1 MWRFHHCLPCDDMVA
16 LGSGMIFSTP
26 SWLLFPPELCVEHT
40 TASIFKLCSRLL
52 VALDHSVVPMKIGGL
67 AFRVQ
72 FLMECAYL
80 SFLFLVVAPLP
91 LIFPL
96 YYVICSAGCCLFIGC
111 IPSCNEHGDIEA
123 KICSRNCGRKDSEY
137 SDAFIFKNLLWKIRV

>member
-1 MWRFHHCLPCDDMVA
+1 
-16 LGSGMIFSTP
+16 MIFSTP

-52 VALDHSVVPMKIGGL
+52 VALDHFVVPMKIGGL

-123 KICSRNCGRKDSEY
+123 KICSRNCDRKDSGKDFSGY
-137 SDAFIFKNLLWKIRV
+137 SDAFYLQKFAMKDQSIRNSLLKWFVGL